1 VRVVV
6 RFIGRL
12 GQGLYPCDPK
22 KDLPIE
28 VPDGASVKDLIS
40 HLKIPR
46 SQSWMVVL
54 DGRILKTDA
63 LLKHNACLYIVPA
76 VFGG

>member
-1 VRVVV
+1 VV

-12 GQGLYPCDPK
+12 GQGLFPYGPQ
-22 KDLPIE
+22 KDLPVE
-28 VPDGASVKDLIS
+28 MPDGASVKDLIS
-40 HLKIPR
+40 HLGIPK

-54 DGRILKTDA
+54 DGRILKSDA
-63 LLKHNACLYIVPA
+63 LLKHNTCLCIVPA

>member
-12 GQGLYPCDPK
+12 GQVLSPCDPQ
-22 KDLPIE
+22 KDLPVE
-28 VPDGASVKDLIS
+28 MPDGASVKDLIS
-40 HLKIPR
+40 RLRIPK

-54 DGRILKTDA
+54 DGRILKPDA